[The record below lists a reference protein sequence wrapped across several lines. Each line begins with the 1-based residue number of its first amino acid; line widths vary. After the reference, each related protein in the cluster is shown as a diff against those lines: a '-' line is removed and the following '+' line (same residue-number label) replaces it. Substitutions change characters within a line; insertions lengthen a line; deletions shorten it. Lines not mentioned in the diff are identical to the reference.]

1 MHRRKL
7 LSEYCLRDGACDSC
21 LETSICLTF
30 IPDHSFEIKFNK
42 NLCANESLP
51 FLRPPPPPQCDR
63 TAEEALCLTCISQVH
78 SLFVRKMRKIA
89 EMTEKK
95 RAMLGVCGCMLR
107 TIAGVSDFSIWNA
120 CPLLS
125 EIGYPFSWTRFLT
138 SALKSGQIQRAETRR
153 YSYYLT
159 SFIANCYL

>member
-1 MHRRKL
+1 MKAYPFTSTTTTTMRQNCGGSL
-7 LSEYCLRDGACDSC
+7 MFNMYLSG
-21 LETSICLTF
+21 I
-30 IPDHSFEIKFNK
+30 
-42 NLCANESLP
+42 
-51 FLRPPPPPQCDR
+51 
-63 TAEEALCLTCISQVH
+63 H

-95 RAMLGVCGCMLR
+95 RAMLRVCGCMLR
-107 TIAGVSDFSIWNA
+107 SSAGVSDFSIWNA

-138 SALKSGQIQRAETRR
+138 SALKSGQLHRAETRR